1 MQNVHVKFW
10 QDLLHYC
17 LPWGHWSTV
26 ATAYKKVTMITSTHI
41 LTLLSLRWKG
51 LRFLLSWI
59 NKLNHN
65 FFYRQFFHLFAPRET
80 TWPCFCPISPWVHA
94 KMAGIVNKVYCRIE
108 KIKQKQQNPSD
119 IAPLSTLAGG
129 LVTDVSYS
137 AVGTLYITALTR
149 WQLYWLVQLV
159 KRGGISWGTVKA
171 SEFIGKRK
179 SQFTSS
185 IDICVTECKWV
196 DGWYQDKVYSTPPNH
211 FSPPGHAWLTLPS
224 IFIFLHLG
232 ACLQAREKGNQIHP
246 SLVEGCH

>member
-1 MQNVHVKFW
+1 
-10 QDLLHYC
+10 
-17 LPWGHWSTV
+17 
-26 ATAYKKVTMITSTHI
+26 MITSTHNN
-41 LTLLSLRWKG
+41 LPLSSLRWKG
-51 LRFLLSWI
+51 LHFLLSWI

-65 FFYRQFFHLFAPRET
+65 FFYWQFFFHLLAPWET
-80 TWPCFCPISPWVHA
+80 MWPCFYPISPWVRA

-108 KIKQKQQNPSD
+108 KKKQKQQYPRD

-149 WQLYWLVQLV
+149 WQPYWLVQLV
-159 KRGGISWGTVKA
+159 KRGEISWGMVRA

-196 DGWYQDKVYSTPPNH
+196 DGWYQDKVYSTPPPPNH
-211 FSPPGHAWLTLPS
+211 FSPPGHAWLTLSS
-224 IFIFLHLG
+224 IFIFVHLG